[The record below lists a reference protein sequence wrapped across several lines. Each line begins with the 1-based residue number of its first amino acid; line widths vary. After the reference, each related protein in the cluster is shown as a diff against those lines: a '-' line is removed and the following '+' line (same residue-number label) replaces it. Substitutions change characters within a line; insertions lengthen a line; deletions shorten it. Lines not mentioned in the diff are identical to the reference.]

1 MTRMLQEMVTPVFRL
16 LYRLLFV
23 TGFCSIAFC
32 SYGQTPPKIGYADA
46 DYIFTQLPDAKQI
59 DASLKAISDQLNTLI
74 TTKDEEMKKKFTDYV
89 AAEKTMPE
97 AMRANMLTEV
107 EQLQD
112 NLDKLKQDA
121 QAELQRKQQQL
132 LFPVYDKIKKGVAD
146 VAKENGYTLILAPVV
161 SGVTALVYKEE
172 KDNISDLVLKKLGVT
187 PQPPKTD
194 KPIK

>member
-1 MTRMLQEMVTPVFRL
+1 MLQKMVTPIFRL
-16 LYRLLFV
+16 LPRLLFV
-23 TGFCSIAFC
+23 TGFCLAAFC
-32 SYGQTPPKIGYADA
+32 SRSQTTPKIGYADF
-46 DYIFTQLPDAKQI
+46 DYIFTQLPDSKQI
-59 DASLKAISDQLNTLI
+59 DASLKTISDQLNTLI
-74 TTKDEEMKKKFTDYV
+74 TTKDQEMKKKFTDYV

-97 AMRANMLTEV
+97 NLRANMLTEV

-112 NLDKLKQDA
+112 NLEKLKQDA
-121 QAELQRKQQQL
+121 QSELQRKQQQL

-172 KDNISDLVLKKLGVT
+172 KDNISELVLKKLGVT
-187 PQPPKTD
+187 PQPIKAD